1 MPRQLLILA
10 AALGWLAVGTQFV
23 LSIRSGI
30 ANGHGALYGIVQYFG
45 YFTLLTNILC
55 AAVSTAFLR
64 NGDGP
69 LARFL
74 RRPGVVS
81 AAATSII
88 VVGVVYHL
96 LLAQQWDPQG
106 IDLVVDTLLHTVNPI
121 LFVILW
127 TRLVPRGVAQ
137 LQDATIAAGYMLS
150 YSAYT
155 LVRGELLGEYPYPFI
170 DVTALGY
177 PLALRNA
184 ALLGVAFVALSALMV
199 GLNRIVGAP
208 RRSEP

>member
-1 MPRQLLILA
+1 MPRPLLIVTAL
-10 AALGWLAVGTQFV
+10 LGWLAVGTQFV
-23 LSIRSGI
+23 LSIRSGV
-30 ANGHGALYGIVQYFG
+30 ANGHGVWYGIVQYFG

-55 AAVSTAFLR
+55 AAISTAFLR
-64 NGDGP
+64 ADDAA
-69 LARFL
+69 LSRFL

-96 LLAQQWDPQG
+96 LLAQQWNPQG
-106 IDLVVDTLLHTVNPI
+106 IDLVVDTLLHTVNPV
-121 LFVILW
+121 LFVIAW
-127 TRLVPRGVAQ
+127 TRLVPRGSARMA
-137 LQDATIAAGYMLS
+137 DTPIAAGYMLA

-184 ALLGVAFVALSALMV
+184 ALLGIAFVALSALMV